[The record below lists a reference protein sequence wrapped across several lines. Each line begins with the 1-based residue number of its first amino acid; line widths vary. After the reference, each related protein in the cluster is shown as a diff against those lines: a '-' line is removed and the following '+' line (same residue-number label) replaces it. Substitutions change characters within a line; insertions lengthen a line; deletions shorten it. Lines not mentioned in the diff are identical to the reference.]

1 MRPSSVE
8 FMDSGG
14 WCFEFSDVNGIYVLL
29 ICCGRLSE
37 FERWQY
43 GCCCCCGVGQI
54 LESWL
59 DAGQGSDRPDS

>member
-1 MRPSSVE
+1 MRPLSVE

-37 FERWQY
+37 FERWQTQNDM
-43 GCCCCCGVGQI
+43 VAVVV
-54 LESWL
+54 
-59 DAGQGSDRPDS
+59 AG